1 MGSLESATS
10 STKKYAKFFGLPLT
24 PESLEKFLITP
35 KPLKIPKN
43 FKNSPKESRLIK
55 SRQQI
60 SQDKTKLLFSRLWLF
75 RLIPT
80 IDLVAITGSVAIN
93 NAVLADDI
101 DLMIITKNNTLWLTR
116 ALIVIVLKIFGWRR
130 GRGVIKDRICDN
142 LYLDQSS
149 LLIPRTKQN
158 LYTAHEVLQIKPVID
173 RRHTYQRFIQSNS
186 WTKNYL
192 ANAYKYCSSSFS
204 SPKLGED
211 TSLLRGGEVFVR
223 AANFFFFHLQYHF
236 MRSKITNETVT
247 LHSASFHPHNLSRDL
262 EDFLSRYNR
271 GHAPRAV

>member
-1 MGSLESATS
+1 MGSLESAAS

-43 FKNSPKESRLIK
+43 FKNSPKERNLIK

-60 SQDKTKLLFSRLWLF
+60 SQNKTKLLESRLWLF

-80 IDLVAITGSVAIN
+80 IDLVAITGSVAID
-93 NAVLADDI
+93 NAKVDDDI
-101 DLMIITKNNTLWLTR
+101 DLMIITKDNTLWLTR

-130 GRGVIKDRICDN
+130 GGGVIKDRICDN
-142 LYLDQSS
+142 LYLDQSA
-149 LLIPRTKQN
+149 LLIPKTKQN

-173 RRHTYQRFIQSNS
+173 RRQTYQHFVNSNS

-192 ANAYKYCSSSFS
+192 ANAYQFCSSSFS
-204 SPKLGED
+204 SPSPL
-211 TSLLRGGEVFVR
+211 SSR
-223 AANFFFFHLQYHF
+223 AQSRDPFSFILATINFFFFHLQYLF
-236 MRSKITNETVT
+236 MKPKITNETIT
-247 LHSASFHPHNLSRDL
+247 PHSAFFHPHDYSKELGSL
-262 EDFLSRYNR
+262 
-271 GHAPRAV
+271 